1 MSNLRCFLLV
11 LLSAMIIVAGIPIN
25 HAASAQT
32 TINAETG
39 TVYIRSDGNVEGTT
53 KILQN
58 GNIYTLT
65 GNINAQVIVEASNIT
80 INGNLSTLQ
89 GSGVGA
95 GFNLTGVSNVTIKNT
110 NIKNFDDGIRL
121 DYSNYTNI
129 LSNNITANDYS
140 GIHISSNECSHI
152 SIIGNYITG
161 NERGIDMDGD
171 YNEIRENIVNNNTDY
186 GFIVKGYSNL
196 IVGNNLMGN
205 NYGIYLYSTSGN
217 TLKNNRM
224 TNNDYNFQISMFL
237 YPTGLSNDVDSSNL
251 VDGKPIYYW
260 RYERDKI
267 IPSDAG
273 CVILYNCRNITVT
286 NLILQR
292 NGRGIIMGDV
302 TNSTITGNVL
312 RNSLDGVWLIDSY
325 NNYFLNNSFVEN
337 NCGVWLNFFDPGQPN
352 FFYHNN
358 FLKNTQYQAHS
369 GGSSNHTNLWDNNYP
384 SGGNYWSNYKGTDD
398 NNDGIG
404 DTPYTIYLNNTDRY
418 PLITPFGNVDFSL
431 PSTPVPDDGVSD
443 WSNDNTP
450 TFTWPASTDIGSG
463 VAGYFYKV
471 DNGPE
476 TWKASNNVT
485 LPEQTEGHSHILR
498 QGKR

>member
-205 NYGIYLYSTSGN
+205 NYH
-217 TLKNNRM
+217 
-224 TNNDYNFQISMFL
+224 
-237 YPTGLSNDVDSSNL
+237 LS
-251 VDGKPIYYW
+251 P
-260 RYERDKI
+260 
-267 IPSDAG
+267 
-273 CVILYNCRNITVT
+273 
-286 NLILQR
+286 Q
-292 NGRGIIMGDV
+292 
-302 TNSTITGNVL
+302 
-312 RNSLDGVWLIDSY
+312 
-325 NNYFLNNSFVEN
+325 YFGEYA
-337 NCGVWLNFFDPGQPN
+337 Q
-352 FFYHNN
+352 
-358 FLKNTQYQAHS
+358 KQ
-369 GGSSNHTNLWDNNYP
+369 
-384 SGGNYWSNYKGTDD
+384 
-398 NNDGIG
+398 
-404 DTPYTIYLNNTDRY
+404 
-418 PLITPFGNVDFSL
+418 
-431 PSTPVPDDGVSD
+431 
-443 WSNDNTP
+443 
-450 TFTWPASTDIGSG
+450 
-463 VAGYFYKV
+463 
-471 DNGPE
+471 
-476 TWKASNNVT
+476 
-485 LPEQTEGHSHILR
+485 
-498 QGKR
+498 